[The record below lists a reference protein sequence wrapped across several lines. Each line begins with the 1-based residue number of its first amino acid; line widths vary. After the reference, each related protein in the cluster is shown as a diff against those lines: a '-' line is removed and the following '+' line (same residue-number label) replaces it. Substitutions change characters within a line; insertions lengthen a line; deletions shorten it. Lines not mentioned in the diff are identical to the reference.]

1 MTATYI
7 TTTIPYVNARPHIGH
22 ALELVQADVLAR
34 YRRGRGEAVRYQAGT
49 DDNSL
54 KNVLAAGAA
63 GAGVREF
70 VDRNAAAFAALRGAL
85 SLTVDDFIRTSRD
98 PRHRPGVERFWRACS
113 RDLYRKRYEGLYC
126 TGCEQ
131 FYTPAELRG
140 GRCPEHETAPQQ
152 VSEENWFFRLSRYAA
167 PLRAAITSGRL
178 RIEPA
183 GRRNEV
189 LAFIDAGLEDFS
201 VSRAARRAGG
211 WGIPVPGD
219 PGQVIYVWFDA
230 LCNYVTALGPGEEA
244 YRRWWSGPG
253 DRVHLLGKG
262 VLRFHAVYWPAMLL
276 SSGQPLPTAIFVHDY
291 LTAGGRKI
299 SKSGGG
305 GTALEPAELAAAY
318 GADAVR
324 WWLLREVPRTGDADF
339 TVGRLVARADDELAN
354 GLGNLVNRVVAMIGR
369 YRGGRVPGVIAPDAA
384 VPGGER
390 LAAACRAANAAAG
403 AALEDF
409 DFRRA
414 TGAVWRIVDEA
425 NAFVD
430 RARPWELARAGRD
443 GASRLD
449 AVLAQLLAACSVLGR
464 ELEPFLPDLAARVT
478 AQCTPG
484 GDGQLPVPRP
494 VFRRLSAAPAPAG
507 LRVEQ
512 PQQDQQDQGAD
523 DRPDDP
529 DRVEAVNAQRVVLDE
544 VLQEAAHERSHDAEH
559 DGAEEAD
566 GVAAGQQQP
575 RDGAGDEADDNQ
587 HDDESDHTGKLPRS
601 RVLCVLR
608 RIVMKPAAPLAGQL
622 AFQRGAEPGGDPD
635 LAVLADPRAQ
645 PLGFGGEG
653 GAGLGAG
660 VLEQPHRDLAV
671 RAVRPAAHD
680 PAVPP
685 GRRAD
690 VPGPVEQGGRV
701 PAHVPAPLT
710 PAHRGG
716 IEGGQQRRP
725 RFRGGGRFLVGG
737 EHDACRPVQVHL
749 GHLQLA
755 QRLPDLRGRP
765 AGPPLQVGRGGRA
778 EREQPAA
785 GQLGPGGGRR
795 RPGLI
800 RRH

>member
-54 KNVLAAGAA
+54 KNVLAAEAA

-70 VDRNAAAFAALRGAL
+70 VDRNAGAFAALRGAL

-113 RDLYRKRYEGLYC
+113 ADLYRRRYEGLYC

-131 FYTPAELRG
+131 FYVPAELPG
-140 GRCPEHETAPQQ
+140 GRCPEHGTAPQQ

-189 LAFIDAGLEDFS
+189 LAFIDAGLADFS
-201 VSRAARRAGG
+201 VSRPARRAQG

-230 LCNYVTALGPGEEA
+230 LCNYITALGPGDEA

-276 SSGQPLPTAIFVHDY
+276 SSGHPLPTALFVHDY

-305 GTALEPAELAAAY
+305 GDAREPSELAAAY

-324 WWLLREVPRTGDADF
+324 WWLLREVPRVGDADF
-339 TVGRLVARADDELAN
+339 TTGRLVARADDELAN

-369 YRGGRVPGVIAPDAA
+369 YRDGRVPGDTAA
-384 VPGGER
+384 GAAAPGGER
-390 LAAACRAANAAAG
+390 LAAACREANAAAG
-403 AALEDF
+403 AALADF

-414 TGAVWRIVDEA
+414 TGAVWRVADEA
-425 NAFVD
+425 NAFVN
-430 RARPWELARAGRD
+430 RARPWELARTGPGGD
-443 GASRLD
+443 GGSRLD
-449 AVLAQLLAACSVLGR
+449 AVLARLLEACAVLGR
-464 ELEPFLPDLAARVT
+464 ELEPFVPDLAARVT
-478 AQCTPG
+478 AQCTPDG
-484 GDGQLPVPRP
+484 GRRLPVPVP
-494 VFRRLSAAPAPAG
+494 VFLRLSAPAAAAG

-512 PQQDQQDQGAD
+512 PQQDQQDQGTD
-523 DRPDDP
+523 DRSDDP
-529 DRVEAVNAQRVVLDE
+529 DGVEAVDAQRVMLDE
-544 VLQEAAHERSHDAEH
+544 VLQEAAHERTHDAEH

-566 GVAAGQQQP
+566 GVAAGEQEA

-587 HDDESDHTGKLPRS
+587 HDNESDHDG
-601 RVLCVLR
+601 
-608 RIVMKPAAPLAGQL
+608 
-622 AFQRGAEPGGDPD
+622 
-635 LAVLADPRAQ
+635 
-645 PLGFGGEG
+645 
-653 GAGLGAG
+653 
-660 VLEQPHRDLAV
+660 
-671 RAVRPAAHD
+671 
-680 PAVPP
+680 
-685 GRRAD
+685 
-690 VPGPVEQGGRV
+690 
-701 PAHVPAPLT
+701 
-710 PAHRGG
+710 
-716 IEGGQQRRP
+716 
-725 RFRGGGRFLVGG
+725 
-737 EHDACRPVQVHL
+737 
-749 GHLQLA
+749 
-755 QRLPDLRGRP
+755 
-765 AGPPLQVGRGGRA
+765 
-778 EREQPAA
+778 
-785 GQLGPGGGRR
+785 
-795 RPGLI
+795 
-800 RRH
+800 